1 LEAPL
6 KVRQL
11 GWLVLLLG
19 CSGADGDGAPPDFFN
34 VDQEVVD
41 TDRAPNDTDAPP
53 NDSESGSD
61 TDRAVN
67 ATDTGETGTFTP
79 EQPNPNPGG
88 GPGGSNPQCNAF
100 CQRLGDAGCSVNACA
115 SSCPTDPCRAPLIR
129 LGDCVIALDR
139 CPDTVDAGD
148 PALNSCSDELD
159 DYVSCQE
166 DPPPPM
172 MMPDP
177 MLPPGCSPDTGCD
190 CGNECDA
197 CLCAVD
203 PSAADVCDQYCQ

>member
-1 LEAPL
+1 M

-11 GWLVLLLG
+11 GFLVLLFG
-19 CSGADGDGAPPDFFN
+19 CSGADGDNAPPDFFN

-41 TDRAPNDTDAPP
+41 TDRAPNDADAPL

-67 ATDTGETGTFTP
+67 ATDAGESGSFTP
-79 EQPNPNPGG
+79 EEPNPNPGG
-88 GPGGSNPQCNAF
+88 GPGSNPQCNAF
-100 CQRLGDAGCSVNACA
+100 CQRLGEAGCSVNACA
-115 SSCPTDPCRAPLIR
+115 SACPADACRAQLIR
-129 LGDCVIALDR
+129 LGDCVIAQDV

-148 PALNSCSDELD
+148 PALDACSDEVA
-159 DYVSCQE
+159 DYTSCQE
-166 DPPPPM
+166 DPPPT
-172 MMPDP
+172 MPDP
-177 MLPPGCSPDTGCD
+177 SLPPGCSPDTGCD